1 MKVLHLGKLC
11 PPNEGGIEVFSYDL
25 LEYLNLKGTKA
36 DLLCFGEK
44 TFKEN
49 YKGFDF
55 YSCKMNIKLNS
66 APLSWDFI
74 KIFKEIE
81 KNYDL
86 IHVHSPNPL
95 AEILSLFTNKKV
107 IAHWHSDI
115 IRQKLTYFF
124 YKPFQQMYLKK
135 VDRIICT
142 SSQYLHTSK
151 QLENFKDKGV
161 VIPLAINTKK
171 FEDVQT
177 DKNFNQEFKKLKNEG
192 KKIVL
197 SIGRLVE
204 FKGFEYLVESG
215 KYINDNTAIVI
226 AGNGPLFHSL
236 KEKVKNLKLEEKVCL
251 IGRVGIDKVDAY
263 IKNCDVFCL
272 PSITRN
278 ESFGLVLVEALYFD
292 KPLITTDVYGSG
304 MNYANQNGIT
314 GLVVPPRNPK
324 ALAEAI
330 NKILSDNDLYIKF
343 SQNAKER
350 FKEFEIS
357 NIGDKIIG
365 LYKEVLNDHKI

>member
-1 MKVLHLGKLC
+1 MRVLHLGKLC
-11 PPNEGGIEVFSYDL
+11 PPNEGGIEVFTYDL
-25 LEYLNLKGTKA
+25 LEYLNSKGIKA
-36 DLLCFGEK
+36 DLLCFGDK

-49 YKGFDF
+49 YKEFDF

-74 KIFKEIE
+74 KTFKEIE
-81 KNYDL
+81 KKYDL
-86 IHVHSPNPL
+86 IHVHSPDPL
-95 AEILSLFTNKKV
+95 AEIISLFTNKKV

-115 IRQKLTYFF
+115 IRQKLMYFF

-142 SSQYLHTSK
+142 SPQYLHTSK
-151 QLENFKDKGV
+151 QLEGFRDKGV
-161 VIPLAINTKK
+161 VIPLGLNPRK
-171 FEDVQT
+171 FEDNQN
-177 DKNFNQEFKKLKNEG
+177 DKNLKEDFKKLKDKG

-204 FKGFEYLVESG
+204 YKGFEYLIEAG
-215 KYINDNTAIVI
+215 KYIDDNIAIVI
-226 AGNGPLFHSL
+226 AGGGPLFHSL
-236 KEKVKNLKLEEKVCL
+236 KEKVKNSNLGEKVFL
-251 IGRVGIDKVDAY
+251 IGRVDNVNVY

-272 PSITRN
+272 SSITRN
-278 ESFGLVLVEALYFD
+278 EAFGLVLVEALFFG

-304 MNYANQNGIT
+304 MNYVNQNGIT
-314 GLVVPPRNPK
+314 GFVVPPRNPI

-330 NKILSDNDLYIKF
+330 NKILSNNDLYIKF

-357 NIGDKIIG
+357 NIGDKIIS
-365 LYKEVLNDHKI
+365 LYEEILVGNK

>member
-1 MKVLHLGKLC
+1 MRVLHLGKLC
-11 PPNEGGIEVFSYDL
+11 PPKEGGIEVFSYDL
-25 LEYLNLKGTKA
+25 LEYLNLKGIKA
-36 DLLCFGEK
+36 DLLCFGDK
-44 TFKEN
+44 TFKES

-66 APLSWDFI
+66 APLSLDFI
-74 KIFKEIE
+74 KLFKSIE
-81 KNYDL
+81 KKYDL

-95 AEILSLFTNKKV
+95 AEVISIFSIKKV
-107 IAHWHSDI
+107 VAHWHSDI
-115 IRQKLTYFF
+115 VKQKLTYFF

-135 VDRIICT
+135 ADKIICT
-142 SSQYLHTSK
+142 SPQYLNTSK
-151 QLENFKDKGV
+151 QLEGFRDKGAI
-161 VIPLAINTKK
+161 IPLGLNPRK
-171 FEDVQT
+171 FEDNQN
-177 DKNFNQEFKKLKNEG
+177 DKNLKEEFEKLKNEG

-204 FKGFEYLVESG
+204 YKGFEYLVEAG

-226 AGNGPLFHSL
+226 VGDGPLFHVL
-236 KEKVKNLKLEEKVCL
+236 KEKVKNLELE
-251 IGRVGIDKVDAY
+251 DKVFLTGRADTINGY
-263 IKNCDVFCL
+263 IKNCDIFCL

-278 ESFGLVLVEALYFD
+278 EAFGLVLVEALYFG

-304 MNYANQNGIT
+304 MNYVNQNGIT
-314 GLVVPPRNPK
+314 GFVVPPRNPI

-330 NKILSDNDLYIKF
+330 NKILGDANLYNNF

-357 NIGDKIIG
+357 NIGNRIID
-365 LYKEVLNDHKI
+365 LYKEILNRP